1 MDQFTINPNAKV
13 SSVTASEFSFSFAP
27 NAKLAYEPSMP
38 SMPLPLA
45 SYKITNLPKGRLL
58 THPLEV
64 RIAYDDGEVIV
75 SEPHFHIHAAGT
87 TLTEALAEFKL
98 TLIEELDELTTDEHE
113 LGPRLQAELRYLRG
127 LIRTA

>member
-1 MDQFTINPNAKV
+1 MDEFVVSFDTKV
-13 SSVTASEFSFSFAP
+13 SSATTPKLSFSFLP
-27 NAKLAYEPSMP
+27 NAKLAYEPPIP
-38 SMPLPLA
+38 SPLT
-45 SYKITNLPKGRLL
+45 SFRITALPEGRSL
-58 THPLEV
+58 TRPLEV

-75 SEPHFHIHAAGT
+75 SEPHFHIHAVGT